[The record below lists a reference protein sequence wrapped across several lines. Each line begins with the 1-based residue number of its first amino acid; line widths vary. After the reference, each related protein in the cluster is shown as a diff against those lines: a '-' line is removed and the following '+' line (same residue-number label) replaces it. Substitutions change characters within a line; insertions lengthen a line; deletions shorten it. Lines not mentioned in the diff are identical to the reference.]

1 MRVRR
6 SPGLSGVVG
15 MALVAWLVGEVT
27 FTLVHNTW
35 PGLSSFMVLVF
46 VYFVVKITGDILCL
60 ITRRAQG
67 EWGYFDDYL
76 LNELAIGWT
85 FFALPLSIA
94 QSVPMLLYPI
104 DSLPWRIWATAA
116 FAALIWGVMRRKK
129 EYEATLVR
137 PLGRR
142 VRAKYG
148 LGGDE

>member
-1 MRVRR
+1 MRIRR
-6 SPGLSGVVG
+6 SPGLSGLIG
-15 MALVAWLVGEVT
+15 MALVAWLAGEVT
-27 FTLVHNTW
+27 FTLIHNAW
-35 PGLSSFMVLVF
+35 PGLSSFVVLVF
-46 VYFVVKITGDILCL
+46 VYFVVKITGDILSL
-60 ITRRAQG
+60 VTRRAQG

-94 QSVPMLLYPI
+94 QSVPMLLYPV
-104 DSLPWRIWATAA
+104 DSLPWRIWATAG

-129 EYEATLVR
+129 EYEATLIR